1 MRLLR
6 RLWVGLAAAGCLL
19 AWCGLPARA
28 QDPKQIIETLIA
40 HEDGASAHR
49 GRYVY
54 SSEERSERTGEHLWT
69 ERVAETAWGKVRL
82 LVKEDG
88 RPLLPVREMEER
100 NRLGVDAADPE
111 GFKKRE
117 AARGED
123 EQHARAMLQL
133 LPRAFLFDPPKAE
146 GGGILIFYHPNPK
159 FVPGSLEERV
169 LHGMDGSVLIDAKAL
184 RTRKIE
190 GRLPQDISIGFGFL
204 ATIKAGSNFS
214 TTREPEDGEDWK
226 TETVHT
232 DFLGKALFLKNVA
245 RKQDGKRWD
254 YRRIPDGTT
263 VAEAVKLVEE

>member
-1 MRLLR
+1 M
-6 RLWVGLAAAGCLL
+6 AAAGCMF
-19 AWCGLPARA
+19 AGCGAPVRA

-54 SSEERSERTGEHLWT
+54 SSEERSERTGGHLWT
-69 ERVAETAWGKVRL
+69 ERVAETAWGKVRY

-88 RPLLPVREMEER
+88 TPLPAAREAAER
-100 NRLGVDAADPE
+100 TRLAVDAADPE
-111 GFKKRE
+111 EFKKRE

-133 LPRAFLFDPPKAE
+133 LPRAFLFDPPKTE
-146 GGGILIFYHPNPK
+146 GDGIRIFYHPNPK

-169 LHGMDGSVLIDAKAL
+169 LHGMDGSVLIDAKAD
-184 RTRKIE
+184 RTREID

-204 ATIKAGSNFS
+204 ATIKAGSNFN
-214 TTREPEDGEDWK
+214 TTREHADGEDWK

-232 DFLGKALFLKNVA
+232 DFLGKALFLKSVV
-245 RKQDGKRWD
+245 RKQDAKRWD
-254 YRRIPDGTT
+254 YRRIPNGTT

>member
-1 MRLLR
+1 ME
-6 RLWVGLAAAGCLL
+6 LAAVALLLAGC
-19 AWCGLPARA
+19 GVPVRA

-54 SSEERSERTGEHLWT
+54 WSEERSERTGGHLWT

-88 RPLLPVREMEER
+88 QPLSPARTAAER
-100 NRLGVDAADPE
+100 GRLAGDAADPE

-117 AARGED
+117 SARGED

-133 LPRAFLFDPPKAE
+133 LPRAFLFDPPKTDA
-146 GGGILIFYHPNPK
+146 GGILIFYHPNPK

-169 LHGMDGSVLIDAKAL
+169 LHGMDGSVLIDAKAF
-184 RTRKIE
+184 RTRRIE
-190 GRLPQDISIGFGFL
+190 GRLPQDITIGFGFL

-214 TTREPEDGEDWK
+214 TTRMPEDGEDWK

-232 DFLGKALFLKNVA
+232 DFLGKAMFLKNVA
-245 RKQDGKRWD
+245 RKQDAKRWD

-263 VAEAVKLVEE
+263 VADAVKLAEE

>member
-1 MRLLR
+1 MAV
-6 RLWVGLAAAGCLL
+6 WCVV
-19 AWCGLPARA
+19 AWCVVPARA
-28 QDPKQIIETLIA
+28 QDAKQMIETLIA

-49 GRYVY
+49 GHYLY
-54 SSEERSERTGEHLWT
+54 FSEERSERTGGHLWT
-69 ERVAETAWGKVRL
+69 ERTAETAWGKVRY

-88 RPLLPVREMEER
+88 QALPAAREAAER
-100 NRLGVDAADPE
+100 SRLAGDAADPE

-117 AARGED
+117 AARSED

-133 LPRAFLFDPPKAE
+133 LPRAFLFDPPKPE
-146 GGGILIFYHPNPK
+146 GDGIRILYHPNPK

-169 LHGMDGSVLIDAKAL
+169 LHGMDGSVLIDAKAF

-204 ATIKAGSNFS
+204 ATVKAGSNFS
-214 TTREPEDGEDWK
+214 TTREPEQGEDWK

-254 YRRIPDGTT
+254 YRKIPAGTP
-263 VAEAVKLVEE
+263 VAEAVKLVEEEG

>member
-1 MRLLR
+1 MWAEVTAILC
-6 RLWVGLAAAGCLL
+6 VL
-19 AWCGLPARA
+19 AWCAAPARG
-28 QDPKQIIETLIA
+28 QDPKQMIETLIA

-49 GRYVY
+49 GHYMY
-54 SSEERSERTGEHLWT
+54 TSEERSARTNGHLWT
-69 ERVAETAWGKVRL
+69 ERIAETAWGKVRL

-88 RPLLPVREMEER
+88 HPLAAAQEAAER
-100 NRLGVDAADPE
+100 QRLAGDAADPE

-133 LPRAFLFDPPKAE
+133 LPRAFLFDPPKTE
-146 GGGILIFYHPNPK
+146 GGGIRIFYHPNPK

-184 RTRKIE
+184 RTREID

-204 ATIKAGSNFS
+204 ATIKAGSNFN
-214 TTREPEDGEDWK
+214 TTREPLDGEDWK

-232 DFLGKALFLKNVA
+232 DFLGKALFLKSVV
-245 RKQDGKRWD
+245 RKQDAKRWD
-254 YRRIPDGTT
+254 YRKIPDGTT
-263 VAEAVKLVEE
+263 VAAAVKLVEE

>member
-1 MRLLR
+1 MRVLGR
-6 RLWVGLAAAGCLL
+6 RWVRVAVVGCLFGWL
-19 AWCGLPARA
+19 GAPVQA
-28 QDPKQIIETLIA
+28 QDSKQMIEALIA

-49 GRYVY
+49 GRYLY
-54 SSEERSERTGEHLWT
+54 WSEERSERTGGHLWT

-88 RPLLPVREMEER
+88 QPLSGTHEAAER
-100 NRLGVDAADPE
+100 SRLAGDAADPE

-117 AARGED
+117 AARGEE
-123 EQHARAMLQL
+123 EQHARAMMQL
-133 LPRAFLFDPPKAE
+133 LPRAFLFDPPRME
-146 GGGILIFYHPNPK
+146 GGLIRIYYHSNPK

-169 LHGMDGSVLIDAKAL
+169 LHGMDGSVLIDAKAD
-184 RTRKIE
+184 RTREIK
-190 GRLPQDISIGFGFL
+190 GRLPQDVSIGFGFL

-214 TTREPEDGEDWK
+214 TTREPAEGEDWK

-254 YRRIPDGTT
+254 YRKIPDGTT
-263 VAEAVKLVEE
+263 VAEAVKLAEE